1 MEKAMRRSTFPIPLP
16 PGEDEEALQKRTVK
30 LLRGFV
36 SYWAFVE
43 KIPLVIAEF
52 IICARF
58 RKKLLK
64 ELTEEQK
71 NEAFNFVYFLINH
84 PTYAEDSQAEPE
96 QVILLRNMLTA
107 CSQFRHTLDWNL
119 EKDFENLSGVSVN
132 DVSSLSPHA
141 TEKMLSLAGRLL
153 HRVFQRTQ
161 DWNYLLHMGEQD

>member
-1 MEKAMRRSTFPIPLP
+1 M
-16 PGEDEEALQKRTVK
+16 
-30 LLRGFV
+30 
-36 SYWAFVE
+36 
-43 KIPLVIAEF
+43 
-52 IICARF
+52 
-58 RKKLLK
+58 
-64 ELTEEQK
+64 
-71 NEAFNFVYFLINH
+71 
-84 PTYAEDSQAEPE
+84 
-96 QVILLRNMLTA
+96 ILLRNMLTA